1 MRFPKFQQ
9 LSAYLILALF
19 AWTLNSC
26 VKGKG
31 EIVQQSFES
40 VEPFT
45 GLDLKDMFNVEV
57 TLGGQQEVLAVGH
70 QNIIDRL
77 ILNVDADDV
86 LNMELE
92 RGNYKDFQLTL
103 YITIPYA
110 DYFKLSGSGNMTLFN
125 NELVTLDSVLLENSG
140 SGNITGVGAFRMT
153 DKAEVLVGG
162 SGDVNFDLESGQLTV
177 RNSGNG
183 RMNLDFITNEVNA
196 IVSGSGNMNF
206 SGFCPTQ
213 NVVNSGSGTY
223 KAFNVDAQN
232 TNVELQGSGSAEVK
246 SSNQLN
252 ATISGSGSVYYKG
265 TPIVNEIL
273 TGSGAVVDAN

>member
-9 LSAYLILALF
+9 LSIYLMLVLL

-40 VEPFT
+40 VEAFS
-45 GLDLKDMFNVEV
+45 GLELKDMFNVEV
-57 TLGGQQEVLAVGH
+57 TLGGQQEILAVGH

-77 ILNVDADDV
+77 ILNVDGEDV

-92 RGNYKDFQLTL
+92 RGNYRDVELTL
-103 YITIPYA
+103 YITVPYA
-110 DYFKLSGSGNMTLFN
+110 DYFKLAGSGNMLLFN
-125 NELVTLDSVLLENSG
+125 NESVVLDSILLESSG
-140 SGNITGVGAFRMT
+140 SGNITGVGEFRIT
-153 DKAEVLVGG
+153 DKAEVDISG
-162 SGDVNFDLESGQLTV
+162 SGDVYFDLESGQLIA

-196 IVSGSGNMNF
+196 RVSGSGNMNF

-213 NVVNSGSGTY
+213 HLINSGSGTY

-232 TNVELQGSGSAEVK
+232 SNIELEGSGSAEVN

-252 ATISGSGSVYYKG
+252 ATISGSGSIYYKG
-265 TPIVNEIL
+265 TPIVNEII